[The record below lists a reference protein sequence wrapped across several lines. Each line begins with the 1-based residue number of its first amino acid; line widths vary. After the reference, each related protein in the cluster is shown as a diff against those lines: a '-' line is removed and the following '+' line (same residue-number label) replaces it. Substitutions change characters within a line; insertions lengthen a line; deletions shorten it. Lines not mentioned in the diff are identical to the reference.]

1 MTCRL
6 SCGGGFADLAPY
18 GEVGCCKENRSVIGV
33 GPWRTIL
40 QGQWWAQ
47 REGSRYREWLP
58 LVCSSKIARCVVVV
72 EVPTLAVLQRGAD
85 SAVAFPLVL
94 IGG

>member
-1 MTCRL
+1 MLQGKPIRHW
-6 SCGGGFADLAPY
+6 GGTM
-18 GEVGCCKENRSVIGV
+18 ESS
-33 GPWRTIL
+33 IL

-72 EVPTLAVLQRGAD
+72 EVLTLAVLQRGAD
-85 SAVAFPLVL
+85 SVVAFPLVL
-94 IGG
+94 SGG